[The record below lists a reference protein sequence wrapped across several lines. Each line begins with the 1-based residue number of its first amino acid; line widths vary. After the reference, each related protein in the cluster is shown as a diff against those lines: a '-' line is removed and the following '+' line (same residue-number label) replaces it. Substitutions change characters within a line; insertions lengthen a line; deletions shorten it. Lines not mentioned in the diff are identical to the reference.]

1 MDERGEGREGREGRK
16 GRKGREGRGAGD
28 ASSAVRRTLIIVLAL
43 NALVTIIKL
52 VVGVRTGVL
61 TVVGAALESGLDL
74 LNSLIALTLVAIA
87 RREPDE
93 EHPYGH
99 AKFETLG
106 TLAVVGFLSISCFE
120 LLREGIMSLAQGT
133 AVRRSTGGD
142 IAVVGATLVVNAFV
156 VWYES
161 RRGRELKSALLVADA
176 AHTRSDIFVTLLAVA
191 SLWLTSRGVAR
202 VDGALAIVVALIIA
216 WTGYRILR
224 MSIPVLVD
232 ERAVEA
238 AQIRTVVEQLPGVL
252 EVREIRSRATGANS
266 FAEVT
271 IAVSGGTSVAE
282 AHALAD
288 AVEDAV
294 ARRLGGGKVTVHV
307 EPA

>member
-1 MDERGEGREGREGRK
+1 MTGTGSGEALAMMARDGPFTN
-16 GRKGREGRGAGD
+16 
-28 ASSAVRRTLIIVLAL
+28 AVKRVLLIVLAL
-43 NALVTIIKL
+43 NAVVTVIKL
-52 VVGVRTGVL
+52 VIGARTGAL
-61 TVVGAALESGLDL
+61 TVIGAGLESGLDL
-74 LNSLIALTLVAIA
+74 LNNLIALTVVAIA
-87 RREPDE
+87 HQAPDD

-99 AKFETLG
+99 SKFESLG

-120 LLREGIMSLAQGT
+120 LLREGVASLL
-133 AVRRSTGGD
+133 
-142 IAVVGATLVVNAFV
+142 GATRARHASVEEVAVIASTLVINFFV
-156 VWYES
+156 VRYES
-161 RRGRELKSALLVADA
+161 LRGRQLRSALLTADA
-176 AHTRSDIFVTLLAVA
+176 AHTRTDIFVTLLAIS
-191 SLWLTSRGVAR
+191 SLWLSNRGYNR

-232 ERAVEA
+232 ERALEA
-238 AQIRTVVEQLPGVL
+238 AQIRAVVDRIPGVL

-266 FAEVT
+266 FAEIT
-271 IAVSGGTSVAE
+271 IAVSGMASVAD

>member
-1 MDERGEGREGREGRK
+1 M
-16 GRKGREGRGAGD
+16 
-28 ASSAVRRTLIIVLAL
+28 STTLAVRRTLIVVLAM

-52 VVGVRTGVL
+52 VVGVRTGTL

-74 LNSLIALTLVAIA
+74 LNNVIALTLVGIA
-87 RREPDE
+87 HRAPDE
-93 EHPYGH
+93 DHPYGH
-99 AKFETLG
+99 EKFETLG

-120 LLREGIMSLAQGT
+120 LLREGVT
-133 AVRRSTGGD
+133 ALVSGASVQRTGIGD
-142 IAVVGATLVVNAFV
+142 IAAVIATLGINVFV

-161 RRGRELKSALLVADA
+161 RRGRELRSALLMADA

-191 SLWLTSRGVAR
+191 SLWLSSQGVQR
-202 VDGALAIVVALIIA
+202 VDGALAIVVGLILA

-224 MSIPVLVD
+224 TSIPVLVD
-232 ERAVEA
+232 QRALEA
-238 AQIRTVVEQLPGVL
+238 AQIREVAQAVPGVL
-252 EVREIRSRATGANS
+252 EVRDIRSRATGSHS

-271 IAVSGGTSVAE
+271 IAVSGLSSVAE

-288 AVEDAV
+288 AVEEAV
-294 ARRLGGGKVTVHV
+294 SRRLGGGQVTVHV

>member
-1 MDERGEGREGREGRK
+1 MTTTSQE
-16 GRKGREGRGAGD
+16 
-28 ASSAVRRTLIIVLAL
+28 VRRTLIVVLAL

-52 VVGVRTGVL
+52 VVGVRTGAL

-74 LNSLIALTLVAIA
+74 LNSVIALTLVAIA
-87 RREPDE
+87 HREPDE

-120 LLREGIMSLAQGT
+120 LLRGGIYALLRGT
-133 AVRRSTGGD
+133 TVYGSTPVD
-142 IAVVGATLVVNAFV
+142 IVAVVATLAVNTFV
-156 VWYES
+156 VSYES
-161 RRGRELKSALLVADA
+161 RRGRALKSPLLLADA
-176 AHTRSDIFVTLLAVA
+176 AHTRSDIFVTLLAVV
-191 SLWLTSRGVAR
+191 SLWLSRRGVSH

-224 MSIPVLVD
+224 ASIPVLVD

-238 AQIRTVVEQLPGVL
+238 AQIRAVVQALPGVR
-252 EVREIRSRATGANS
+252 EVRAIRSRATGANS

-271 IAVSGGTSVAE
+271 IAVSGGVSVAE

-288 AVEDAV
+288 AVEESV
-294 ARRLGGGKVTVHV
+294 ARRLGGAQVTVHV
-307 EPA
+307 EPV

>member
-1 MDERGEGREGREGRK
+1 MTTPGR
-16 GRKGREGRGAGD
+16 
-28 ASSAVRRTLIIVLAL
+28 AVRRTLAVVLAL
-43 NALVTIIKL
+43 NALVTLMKL
-52 VVGVRTGVL
+52 AVGVRTHAL
-61 TVVGAALESGLDL
+61 TVVGAALESSLDL
-74 LNSLIALTLVAIA
+74 MNNVIALSLVRIA
-87 RREPDE
+87 QRGPDE

-120 LLREGIMSLAQGT
+120 LLRHGVQALLSSGGMRASGI
-133 AVRRSTGGD
+133 GD
-142 IAVVGATLVVNAFV
+142 IGVVASTLVINAFV

-176 AHTRSDIFVTLLAVA
+176 AHTRSDILVTLLAVA
-191 SLWLTSRGVAR
+191 SLWLSSRGMQR
-202 VDGALAIVVALIIA
+202 VDGALAIVVGLVIA
-216 WTGYRILR
+216 WTGYQILR

-232 ERAVEA
+232 ERALEA
-238 AQIRTVVEQLPGVL
+238 AQIRAVAAAVPGVL
-252 EVREIRSRATGANS
+252 SVRDIRSRTTATHS

-271 IAVSGGTSVAE
+271 IAVSGLSSVAE
-282 AHALAD
+282 AHDLAD

-294 ARRLGGGKVTVHV
+294 SRRLGGGQVTVHV

>member
-1 MDERGEGREGREGRK
+1 ME
-16 GRKGREGRGAGD
+16 
-28 ASSAVRRTLIIVLAL
+28 ASRAVRRTLIVVLAL
-43 NALVTIIKL
+43 NALVTAIKL
-52 VVGVRTGVL
+52 VIGVRTGVL

-74 LNSLIALTLVAIA
+74 LNNFIALTLVGIA
-87 RREPDE
+87 HRAPDE

-99 AKFETLG
+99 EKFETLG

-120 LLREGIMSLAQGT
+120 LLREGIIAIVRGT
-133 AVRRSTGGD
+133 SVRGAGVRD
-142 IAVVGATLVVNAFV
+142 IVVVSATLVINAFV

-161 RRGRELKSALLVADA
+161 RRGRELQSALLMADA
-176 AHTRSDIFVTLLAVA
+176 AHTRSDIFVTLLAVV
-191 SLWLTSRGVAR
+191 SLWLSSQGVSR

-216 WTGYRILR
+216 WTGYQILR
-224 MSIPVLVD
+224 ASIPVLVD
-232 ERAVEA
+232 ERAMEA
-238 AQIRTVVEQLPGVL
+238 AQIRAVVEAVAGVL
-252 EVREIRSRATGANS
+252 EVRQIRSRATGSHS

-271 IAVSGGTSVAE
+271 IAVSGLSSVAE

-294 ARRLGGGKVTVHV
+294 ARRLGGGQVTVHV

>member
-1 MDERGEGREGREGRK
+1 M
-16 GRKGREGRGAGD
+16 
-28 ASSAVRRTLIIVLAL
+28 STTLAVRRTLIVVLAM

-52 VVGVRTGVL
+52 VVGVRTGTL

-74 LNSLIALTLVAIA
+74 LNNFIALTLVGIA
-87 RREPDE
+87 HRAPDE
-93 EHPYGH
+93 DHPYGH
-99 AKFETLG
+99 EKFETLG

-120 LLREGIMSLAQGT
+120 LLREGVT
-133 AVRRSTGGD
+133 ALVSGASVQRTGIGD
-142 IAVVGATLVVNAFV
+142 IAAVIATLGVNGFV

-161 RRGRELKSALLVADA
+161 RRGRELRSALLMADA

-191 SLWLTSRGVAR
+191 SLWLSSKGVQR
-202 VDGALAIVVALIIA
+202 VDGALAIVVGLILA

-224 MSIPVLVD
+224 TSIPVLVD
-232 ERAVEA
+232 QRALDA
-238 AQIRTVVEQLPGVL
+238 AQIREVAQAVPGVL
-252 EVREIRSRATGANS
+252 EVRDIRSRATGAHS

-271 IAVSGGTSVAE
+271 IAVSGRSSVAE

-288 AVEDAV
+288 AVEEAV
-294 ARRLGGGKVTVHV
+294 SRRLGGGQVTVHV

>member
-1 MDERGEGREGREGRK
+1 MSGLH
-16 GRKGREGRGAGD
+16 
-28 ASSAVRRTLIIVLAL
+28 SVRRTLAVVLAL
-43 NALVTIIKL
+43 NALVTIMKI
-52 VVGVRTGVL
+52 VVGVHTHTL

-74 LNSLIALTLVAIA
+74 MNNVIALTLVGIA
-87 RREPDE
+87 HRAPDE

-106 TLAVVGFLSISCFE
+106 ALAVVGFLSISCFE
-120 LLREGIMSLAQGT
+120 LMRQGAASLFGDAPAAGHGASLA
-133 AVRRSTGGD
+133 D
-142 IAVVGATLVVNAFV
+142 IVVVAATLAINAFV

-161 RRGRELKSALLVADA
+161 KRGRELKSALLTADA
-176 AHTRSDIFVTLLAVA
+176 AHTQSDILVTLLAIV
-191 SLWLTSRGVAR
+191 SLWLSTRGVAR
-202 VDGALAIVVALIIA
+202 VDGALAIVVGLIIA
-216 WTGYRILR
+216 WTGYQILR

-238 AQIRTVVEQLPGVL
+238 AQIRAVAEAVPGVL
-252 EVREIRSRATGANS
+252 SVRDIRSRATATNS

-271 IAVSGGTSVAE
+271 ITVSGGSSVKD
-282 AHALAD
+282 AHVLAD

-294 ARRLGGGKVTVHV
+294 ARRLGGAQVTVHV

>member
-1 MDERGEGREGREGRK
+1 MTNQS
-16 GRKGREGRGAGD
+16 A
-28 ASSAVRRTLIIVLAL
+28 AVRRTLIIVLAL
-43 NALVTIIKL
+43 NAIVTIIKL
-52 VVGVRTGVL
+52 VVGVRTGAL

-74 LNSLIALTLVAIA
+74 LNNFIALSLVAIA

-120 LLREGIMSLAQGT
+120 LLREGVSALVRGT
-133 AVRRSTGGD
+133 SVHGARIDDMLLVS
-142 IAVVGATLVVNAFV
+142 ATLGVNAFV

-161 RRGRELKSALLVADA
+161 RRGRELESALLVADA

-191 SLWLTSRGVAR
+191 SLWLSSRGVNR

-232 ERAVEA
+232 ERALEA
-238 AQIRTVVEQLPGVL
+238 AQIRAVVEKVPGVI

-271 IAVSGGTSVAE
+271 IAVSGLASVEE

-288 AVEDAV
+288 VVEEAV
-294 ARRLGGGKVTVHV
+294 AQRLGGGKVTVHV

>member
-1 MDERGEGREGREGRK
+1 MTL
-16 GRKGREGRGAGD
+16 EGRGRSEEGGAKERVVHS
-28 ASSAVRRTLIIVLAL
+28 AAVRRTLIVVLAL

-52 VVGVRTGVL
+52 TVGVRTGAL

-74 LNSLIALTLVAIA
+74 LNNFIALSLVAIA
-87 RREPDE
+87 HREPDE

-120 LLREGIMSLAQGT
+120 LLQQGIGALARGSSVHSART
-133 AVRRSTGGD
+133 SDMVLVA
-142 IAVVGATLVVNAFV
+142 ATLAVNAFV

-161 RRGRELKSALLVADA
+161 RRGRQLKSALLVADA
-176 AHTRSDIFVTLLAVA
+176 AHTRSDILVTVLAVA
-191 SLWLTSRGVAR
+191 SLWLTSKGQHR

-216 WTGYRILR
+216 RTGYQILR

-232 ERAVEA
+232 ERALEA
-238 AQIRTVVEQLPGVL
+238 AQIRAVVEKLPGVL

-271 IAVSGGTSVAE
+271 IAVSGLASVQE
-282 AHALAD
+282 AHVLAD
-288 AVEDAV
+288 VVEEAV
-294 ARRLGGGKVTVHV
+294 AQRLGGGKVTVHV